1 MMATSVK
8 NKIRLGTLFLFLLL
22 LLSGGLGIYNLVR
35 LKNDAK
41 MILENNYESL
51 DYCHIMQRQLDSF
64 NIDRPDALRNF
75 DNALRE
81 QENNITEPGEY
92 DATAALRSDFD
103 KLRKGDTS
111 TPIIRD
117 MHKEL
122 YFILNANMN
131 AIERKNAKTEA
142 KAENALTLISL
153 IAGVIFVVAFT
164 FSFNFP
170 SVLTAPIRK
179 LTEAIQEISRKNY
192 KYRIHIKNKDEF
204 GQMADSFNAMAER
217 LEYFESSNLNKLM
230 FEKSRAEAVINSL
243 KDASIGVDKN
253 SIILFANNQAL
264 QLLGLEAK
272 DIVSR
277 PANEVADRNDLFRFL
292 LNEKNNIPFKIVVDG
307 KENYFSKEI
316 VEVQQKDSRNTVIVV
331 RNITSFK
338 ELDVAKTNFIATV
351 SHELKTPL
359 ASSDFSLKLLEDG
372 RNGKLTKDQKELV
385 HQLKQDNQRMLR
397 ILSELLNMSQ
407 VEAGKI
413 QLEIKSVKP
422 ASIANNA
429 INTVNAAAKEKE
441 IHFERDYDD
450 QLPSVQ
456 ADAEKTGWVLNNFL
470 SNAIKYSS
478 AGGKIIVSIKLIDG
492 SLQFSVKDQGTGIA
506 GEYLPKIF
514 ERFFKVP
521 GSTKTGTGLGLA
533 ISKEFIEAEGGKIWV
548 KSTHGE
554 GSEFG
559 FDLPV
564 VS

>member
-1 MMATSVK
+1 MATSVK

-75 DNALRE
+75 DDALRK

-92 DATAALRSDFD
+92 DATAAIRSAFV
-103 KLRKGDTS
+103 KLKKGDTS

-117 MHKEL
+117 MHKQL
-122 YFILNANMN
+122 HFILNANMN
-131 AIERKNAKTEA
+131 AIERKNSRTEA

-153 IAGVIFVVAFT
+153 IAAVIFLVAFT

-170 SVLTAPIRK
+170 SVLTEPIRK

-204 GQMADSFNAMAER
+204 GQMADAFNSMAER

-243 KDASIGVDKN
+243 KDASVGIDKN

-277 PANEVADRNDLFRFL
+277 PASEVAERNDLFRFL

-307 KENYFSKEI
+307 KENYFTKEI
-316 VEVQQKDSRNTVIVV
+316 IEVQQEGTKNTVIVV

-372 RNGKLTKDQKELV
+372 RNGKLTKDQKDLV

-413 QLEIKSVKP
+413 QLEIRSVKP
-422 ASIANNA
+422 ASIVNNA
-429 INTVNAAAKEKE
+429 INTVSTAAKEKE
-441 IHFERDYDD
+441 IHFERHFDEE
-450 QLPSVQ
+450 LPTVR
-456 ADAEKTGWVLNNFL
+456 ADPEKTGWVLNNFL

-478 AGGKIIVSIKLIDG
+478 AGSKISVSIKLVDG
-492 SLQFSVKDQGTGIA
+492 FLQFAVKDEGKGIP

-521 GSTKTGTGLGLA
+521 GSDKTGTGLGLA

-548 KSTHGE
+548 KSTQGE

-559 FDLPV
+559 FDLPIV
-564 VS
+564 

>member
-1 MMATSVK
+1 MATSVK

-41 MILENNYESL
+41 MILQNNYESL
-51 DYCHIMQRQLDSF
+51 DYCHIMQRKLDSF
-64 NIDRPDALRNF
+64 NIDRPDAMRNF
-75 DNALRE
+75 EDALRK
-81 QENNITEPGEY
+81 QENNITEQGEH
-92 DATAALRSDFD
+92 DATATLRSDFE
-103 KLRKGDTS
+103 KLKKGDTS
-111 TPIIRD
+111 TPLIRD
-117 MHKEL
+117 MHKQL
-122 YFILNANMN
+122 HFILNANMI
-131 AIERKNAKTEA
+131 AIERKNARTET

-153 IAGVIFVVAFT
+153 IAGVIFLVAFT

-170 SVLTAPIRK
+170 SVLTGPIRK
-179 LTEAIQEISRKNY
+179 LTEAIEEISRKNY

-204 GQMADSFNAMAER
+204 GQMADAFNAMAER

-243 KDASIGVDKN
+243 KDASIGIDKN
-253 SIILFANNQAL
+253 SVILFANNQAL

-277 PANEVADRNDLFRFL
+277 PTSEVADRNDLFRFL
-292 LNEKNNIPFKIVVDG
+292 LNEKNSIPFKIVVDG

-316 VEVQQKDSRNTVIVV
+316 IEVQQEDSRNMVIVV

-359 ASSDFSLKLLEDG
+359 ASSDFSLKLLEDS
-372 RNGKLTKDQKELV
+372 RNGKLTKDQRELV

-413 QLEIKSVKP
+413 QLDITSVKP
-422 ASIANNA
+422 ASIVNNA
-429 INTVNAAAKEKE
+429 INTVNAAAKEKD
-441 IHFERDYDD
+441 IHFEKHFDD
-450 QLPSVQ
+450 ELPTVR

-478 AGGKIIVSIKLIDG
+478 PGGKIAVSIKLIDG
-492 SLQFSVKDQGTGIA
+492 TLQFSVKDHGTGIP

-514 ERFFKVP
+514 ERFYKVP
-521 GSTKTGTGLGLA
+521 GANKTGTGLGLA

-548 KSTHGE
+548 KSKQGE

-564 VS
+564 V